1 MFMKH
6 LVRILRVAIASAVI
20 ASVSTCGV
28 GVFGHAE
35 LAQAATIRFTSAAP
49 SAPIPNPVT
58 DHDTV
63 VAGKAKVGLTV
74 VVKTAN
80 ALLGSTPVNSDGTFS
95 LAISPLNGGTLLYIT
110 ALDQTTGRSSSAAR
124 VTVRDTTAPLPPVV
138 ARVGDSYTTVTGAAE
153 PSSTVSVYAGTK
165 SLGSAKAKSDGT
177 FTVSI
182 RKQASGA
189 VLSVFATDA
198 SKNKSEATSVTVVD
212 TTPPQLK
219 SVNPA
224 TDTST
229 LITGLADKNV
239 TINVRKGDTLLGTAT
254 SRADGTFTVTIA
266 PQVGGSVLAVTA
278 ADELQNESIAKTV
291 TVKDTTP
298 PSVPIVQPVT
308 DKDKTV
314 TGTTEANATVK
325 VKVGTRTLGSAKANA
340 QGSFTVPISPTSGGS
355 ILSVTATDAAQNSSS
370 AATRSVIDTTAPTA
384 PRANAVKDTDL
395 VVTGTAE

>member
-28 GVFGHAE
+28 GVMGHAE

-63 VAGKAKVGLTV
+63 VTGKAKVGLTV
-74 VVKTAN
+74 VVKTATV
-80 ALLGSTPVNSDGTFS
+80 LLGSTSVNPDGTFS
-95 LAISPLNGGTLLYIT
+95 LAISPLNSGTLLYIT

-165 SLGSAKAKSDGT
+165 SLGSAKAKSDGS
-177 FTVSI
+177 FAVSI

-229 LITGLADKNV
+229 VITGLA
-239 TINVRKGDTLLGTAT
+239 
-254 SRADGTFTVTIA
+254 
-266 PQVGGSVLAVTA
+266 
-278 ADELQNESIAKTV
+278 
-291 TVKDTTP
+291 
-298 PSVPIVQPVT
+298 
-308 DKDKTV
+308 
-314 TGTTEANATVK
+314 
-325 VKVGTRTLGSAKANA
+325 
-340 QGSFTVPISPTSGGS
+340 
-355 ILSVTATDAAQNSSS
+355 
-370 AATRSVIDTTAPTA
+370 
-384 PRANAVKDTDL
+384 
-395 VVTGTAE
+395 